1 MVFFMDPA
9 FFLKRTF
16 MILVAL
22 LLLTAATISAALIHN
37 GPVEHNFA
45 SQDPV
50 IHEVP
55 VRDPA
60 LKDRGAIMPFSI
72 DGLSDT
78 DLKGK
83 TRLVVLFASW
93 CTPCVKEHP
102 VLMELSKSVPVY
114 GIDVTDKPENV
125 DAYLKRMGNPF
136 AKVGHD
142 DSGDVSVS
150 WGADGLPTSY
160 IVNADG
166 HIVWRHDGPLDH
178 DEAQNVV
185 IPLMKQLQ

>member
-1 MVFFMDPA
+1 
-9 FFLKRTF
+9 
-16 MILVAL
+16 MILAGL
-22 LLLTAATISAALIHN
+22 LLLTAATISLALMQN
-37 GPVEHNFA
+37 GPVAHDFA
-45 SQDPV
+45 SQDTV

-60 LKDRGAIMPFSI
+60 LKDRGAITPFSI
-72 DGLSDT
+72 DGLSDA

-93 CTPCVKEHP
+93 CTPCIKEHP
-102 VLMELSKSVPVY
+102 VLMELAKSVPVY
-114 GIDVTDKPENV
+114 GIDVTDKPEAV
-125 DAYLKRMGNPF
+125 EAYLKQRGNPF

-142 DSGDVSVS
+142 DSGDVSTS
-150 WGADGLPTSY
+150 WGAEGLPTSY
-160 IVNADG
+160 IVNAEG

-185 IPLMKQLQ
+185 IPLMKQLR